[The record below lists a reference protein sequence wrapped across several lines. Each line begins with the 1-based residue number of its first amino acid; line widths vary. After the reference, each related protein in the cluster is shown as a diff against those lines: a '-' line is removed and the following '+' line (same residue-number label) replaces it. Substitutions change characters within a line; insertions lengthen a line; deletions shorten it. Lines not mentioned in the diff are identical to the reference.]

1 MTTEDADDGASPAEQ
16 PLTDETGASEGTT
29 PEGTADQADD
39 APTDATGDEDA
50 PTDATGDEDAP
61 AEAIVEDATGGDA
74 TGEDAPVVH
83 DMADDCTDDDLVE
96 GAHYLGTVNGVVD
109 YGVFVDL
116 SESVSGLVHESNMT
130 GDYEVGDEFAVELEA
145 VRDNGDLAF
154 AEADLESYTVE
165 PLAHEYDVT
174 AAADL
179 ADTVGETVH
188 LEGEVVQVQQ
198 TGGPTVFEVR
208 CVGHEGGETGVVP
221 VAAFEEAGV
230 RAHPE
235 VELGDLVHAT
245 GRVERREGSL
255 QVESDAL
262 EVVTDG
268 AVELRGRLDAAV
280 ERQAVPV
287 DVDPLVEWDA
297 LTGLHEEL
305 HELAT
310 LLRKTVLEGRPI
322 RIRHHADGDG
332 MCAAVPVEL
341 ALRRFIADVHE
352 DPEAPEHLLRR
363 SPSKAPFYDMED
375 ATRDLNFALGDR
387 ARHGQKLPLLLMLDN
402 GSTAEDVPAYR
413 NLAHYD
419 IPIAV
424 VDHHH
429 PDPEEVEPLLS
440 AHVNPYLH
448 GEDYRVTTGM
458 LCVELARMLYPD
470 LTDELRHVPAVA
482 GLSDRSSASAME
494 DYLAL
499 AEEVGYDEDDLEQ
512 VSEALD
518 YAAHWLKYDPGR
530 GLVND
535 VLGVGGDAADRHREL
550 AAFLAGNAEDAVER
564 QLDVAM
570 AHVDETEL
578 ANGADL
584 YRIDVEEDAHRF
596 TYPAPGKTTGAVH
609 DEMVREN
616 GTPAIT
622 IGYGPD
628 FAVLRSDGV
637 RLDIPEMVEQLR
649 EEHPGGGV
657 SGGGHLVVGS
667 IKYVTGKRETVI
679 DALVEKMADAEI
691 DPELGSAVVDD
702 D

>member
-1 MTTEDADDGASPAEQ
+1 MTSDDDAGSGPDDGATPADDG
-16 PLTDETGASEGTT
+16 
-29 PEGTADQADD
+29 
-39 APTDATGDEDA
+39 
-50 PTDATGDEDAP
+50 
-61 AEAIVEDATGGDA
+61 
-74 TGEDAPVVH
+74 PVVH
-83 DMADDCTDDDLVE
+83 DMADDCTADDLVE
-96 GAHYLGTVNGVVD
+96 GERYLAEVNGVVD

-116 SESVSGLVHESNMT
+116 SDAVSGLVHESNLS
-130 GDYEVGDEFAVELEA
+130 GDYAVGDELVVELES
-145 VRDNGDLAF
+145 VREDGDLAF
-154 AEADLESYTVE
+154 AERTPESYALESV
-165 PLAHEYDVT
+165 AHEYDVT

-179 ADTVGETVH
+179 ADAVGETVH
-188 LEGEVVQVQQ
+188 LEGEVVQIQQ

-208 CVGHEGGETGVVP
+208 CVGDDGGETGVVP

-235 VELGDLVHAT
+235 IDLGDLVHAT
-245 GRVERREGSL
+245 GRVERREDGL

-262 EVVTDG
+262 DVVGADG
-268 AVELRGRLDAAV
+268 PLRERLDAAV
-280 ERQAVPV
+280 ERQAEPV

-297 LTGLHEEL
+297 LDGLHEEL
-305 HELAT
+305 RDLAR
-310 LLRKTVLEGRPI
+310 LLRRTVLEGRPV

-332 MCAAVPVEL
+332 MCAAVPVEF
-341 ALRRFIADVHE
+341 ALRKLIADVHE

-363 SPSKAPFYDMED
+363 SPSKAPFYEMED

-387 ARHGQKLPLLLMLDN
+387 ARHGQKLPFLLMLDN

-429 PDPEEVEPLLS
+429 PDPEDVDPLLD

-470 LTDELRHVPAVA
+470 LTEELRHVPAVA
-482 GLSDRSSASAME
+482 GLSDRSSADAMD

-499 AEEVGYDEDDLEQ
+499 ADDEGYDAEDLEA

-518 YAAHWLKYDPGR
+518 YGAHWLKYDPGR
-530 GLVND
+530 GLIND
-535 VLGVGGDAADRHREL
+535 VLAVGCDDEARHREL
-550 AAFLAGNAEDAVER
+550 VDFLAGNAEEAVDR
-564 QLDVAM
+564 QLDAAM
-570 AHVDETEL
+570 THVEHEQLD
-578 ANGADL
+578 NGADL
-584 YRIDVEEDAHRF
+584 HRIDVEDHAHRF

-609 DEMVREN
+609 DEMVREE

-637 RLDIPEMVEQLR
+637 RLDIPEMVEELR
-649 EEHPGGGV
+649 EEHVGGGV

-667 IKYVTGKRETVI
+667 IKFVKGKRGEVI

-691 DPELGSAVVDD
+691 DPELGSTVAGDD
-702 D
+702 